1 MLRFLNLPIPIIAA
15 VLVPQIEPPQMSA
28 PAWVAAI
35 IGVAYVL
42 LSYLNWIG
50 RLPGATAERRAG
62 GYGDDDRRQVS
73 TLSAQVAEVYRTVTR
88 EDPEKPGWPMVWRSS
103 KEMRAAHEAL
113 ISLSELKDVWV
124 QDREEWRRDR
134 SRMEARI
141 TLLEDTVRRQE
152 HALEARG

>member
-1 MLRFLNLPIPIIAA
+1 MMRLLNLPIPVFAA
-15 VLVPQIEPPQMSA
+15 ILVPQIEPPQMSA

-62 GYGDDDRRQVS
+62 GYGDDDRARLVK
-73 TLSAQVAEVYRTVTR
+73 VHEIIVR
-88 EDPEKPGWPMVWRSS
+88 EDPDKPNWPMVWRAS
-103 KEMRAAHEAL
+103 KEMRDAHAVL
-113 ISLSELKDVWV
+113 ASLAELKDVWIE
-124 QDREEWRRDR
+124 DRGEWRRER